1 MIKVAD
7 EIWIATALLHKEHP
21 ERGDFTTAE
30 IIERALR
37 ENLAG
42 YRQGLAA
49 HASGHCV
56 ATRPPSP
63 ARIRMLTETRRGRRR
78 LFREGDPYNAERKS
92 GKTHP
97 DRTDIPQKYTDL
109 IDWYEEDYSRGN
121 GNRVSPPPAST
132 DERPHGK
139 DLLRFVGSIP
149 ADDLKRMS
157 DAIEEGCETVDLNEW

>member
-21 ERGDFTTAE
+21 ERQDFTTAE
-30 IIERALR
+30 IIERALK

-56 ATRPPSP
+56 ATKPPSP
-63 ARIRMLTETRRGRRR
+63 ARLRMLTETARGRRR
-78 LFREGDPYNAERKS
+78 LFREGDAYNAERKG
-92 GKTHP
+92 GKTRP
-97 DRTDIPQKYTDL
+97 DRSDIPQKYTSL

-121 GNRVSPPPAST
+121 GNRENPAT
-132 DERPHGK
+132 TAARPHGR
-139 DLLRFVGSIP
+139 DLLKFVGSIP

-157 DAIEEGCETVDLNEW
+157 EAIEEGCERVDLNEW

>member
-7 EIWIATALLHKEHP
+7 EIWIATALLHKAHP
-21 ERGDFTTAE
+21 ERQDFTTAE
-30 IIERALR
+30 IIERALK

-56 ATRPPSP
+56 ATKPPSP
-63 ARIRMLTETRRGRRR
+63 ARVRMLTETARGRRR
-78 LFREGDPYNAERKS
+78 LFREGDAYNAARKG
-92 GKTHP
+92 GKTRP
-97 DRTDIPQKYTDL
+97 DKSDIPQKYASL

-121 GNRVSPPPAST
+121 GNRENPAPAAA
-132 DERPHGK
+132 RPHGR
-139 DLLRFVGSIP
+139 DLLKFVGSIP

-157 DAIEEGCETVDLNEW
+157 EAIEEGCERIDLNEW